1 MYVVKR
7 RRIEALSAV
16 IVEIMID
23 SEIQRR
29 TMIET
34 QLRPSS
40 VNDPRV
46 LAAVA
51 VIPRERFV
59 PGSLR
64 PFAYIDEALQVWP
77 SRDGAPARF
86 LLSPLAQSRLIQ
98 LAAVGANDRV
108 LDIGCA
114 TGYSTALLSKLGRE
128 VIGVEPE
135 PELAAAASATL
146 RELAMTNAR
155 IVRDALAGG
164 HVAGAPYDAI
174 VMNGSVP
181 SVPDALFDQ
190 LNEGGRLSAIIA
202 SSVQPRVWL
211 YVKAGG
217 AVSGLPHF
225 DVGAKSLPGF
235 APAPQFAF

>member
-1 MYVVKR
+1 M
-7 RRIEALSAV
+7 A
-16 IVEIMID
+16 IMTN

-40 VNDPRV
+40 VNDPRL

-51 VIPRERFV
+51 AIPRERFV
-59 PGSLR
+59 PASLR
-64 PFAYIDEALQVWP
+64 PFAYIDEALEVWP

-86 LLSPLAQSRLIQ
+86 LLSPLTQLRLLQ
-98 LAAVGANDRV
+98 LASIVAKDRV

-114 TGYSTALLSKLGRE
+114 TGYSTAILAELASE
-128 VIGVEPE
+128 AIGVEPE

-146 RELAMTNAR
+146 RQLAIGNAR
-155 IVRDALAGG
+155 IVRAALAEG
-164 HVAGAPYDAI
+164 HAADAPYDAI
-174 VMNGSVP
+174 VINGAVP

-190 LNEGGRLSAIIA
+190 LGEGGRLAAIIA
-202 SSVQPRVWL
+202 GSVQPRAWL

-225 DVGAKSLPGF
+225 DVGAKPLPGF

>member
-7 RRIEALSAV
+7 RRIEAPPAV
-16 IVEIMID
+16 IVESMID

-46 LAAVA
+46 LAAIA
-51 VIPRERFV
+51 AIPRERFV
-59 PGSLR
+59 PVSLR
-64 PFAYIDEALQVWP
+64 PFAYIDEALQVYP

-98 LAAVGANDRV
+98 LASVGATDRV

-114 TGYSTALLSKLGRE
+114 TGYSTALLGQLASE

-135 PELAAAASATL
+135 PELAVAASATL
-146 RELAMTNAR
+146 PELAIGNAR
-155 IVRDALAGG
+155 IVRAALAEGYP
-164 HVAGAPYDAI
+164 AGAPYDAI
-174 VMNGSVP
+174 VINGSVA

-190 LNEGGRLSAIIA
+190 LGEGGRLAAIIA
-202 SSVQPRVWL
+202 GSVQPRAWL
-211 YVKAGG
+211 YIKAGG
-217 AVSGLPHF
+217 AVSGQPHF